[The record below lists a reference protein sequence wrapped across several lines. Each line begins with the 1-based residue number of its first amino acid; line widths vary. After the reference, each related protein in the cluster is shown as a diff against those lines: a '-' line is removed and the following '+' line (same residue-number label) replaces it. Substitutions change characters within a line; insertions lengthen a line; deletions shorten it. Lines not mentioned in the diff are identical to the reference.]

1 MYYCTL
7 TYWTALLY
15 LLLIYSDDAEALLGS
30 TNTLNTTGGTENYY
44 YQEYT
49 TLRNQWI
56 PWCSLLVYIDRLVK
70 IKPNLYEINKIIVLD
85 FIHWKWG
92 FLSFW
97 RFSWYLLVWSPNSK
111 KNNLPELHDKLSSVN
126 WCPTIRRNRYI
137 PTPKQSSNSTE
148 TFVSCVICA

>member
-1 MYYCTL
+1 MCYCTL

-56 PWCSLLVYIDRLVK
+56 PWCSLLVYHDRLVR
-70 IKPNLYEINKIIVLD
+70 IKPNLYDINEITVLN
-85 FIHWKWG
+85 FIS
-92 FLSFW
+92 LEMSFMKCLMI
-97 RFSWYLLVWSPNSK
+97 FMVSFVWSPVSKSLTYPSCTTNWVLLIDVQPYEESDIFRHQNS
-111 KNNLPELHDKLSSVN
+111 LLIPQKLL
-126 WCPTIRRNRYI
+126 
-137 PTPKQSSNSTE
+137 
-148 TFVSCVICA
+148 